1 MWLHFLGFINAKAT
15 GNIFRVKKSNISLWG
30 VFLDTLYC
38 MYCNI
43 CDLWYGFVFLV
54 FSMNKHGLDSDIK
67 SFLNLNE
74 FYPIISTLDGE
85 DTARMIMSQMKANNE
100 KKIVTKNTDK
110 FWILLV
116 SPAIKKIIN
125 PINDQWAKE

>member
-1 MWLHFLGFINAKAT
+1 
-15 GNIFRVKKSNISLWG
+15 
-30 VFLDTLYC
+30 
-38 MYCNI
+38 
-43 CDLWYGFVFLV
+43 
-54 FSMNKHGLDSDIK
+54 MNKHGLDSDIK